1 MQLTISRW
9 GNSLAVRIPA
19 EVARNLALE
28 EGAVVECAATAEGTL
43 ELVPAGKKAREAWL
57 RNHFEQVNAR
67 LAGKPVT
74 TPCTQLLREEER
86 Y

>member
-28 EGAVVECAATAEGTL
+28 EGAVVDCATTAEGTL
-43 ELVPAGKKAREAWL
+43 ELVPAGKKVREAWL
-57 RNHFEQVNAR
+57 RGHFEQVNAR
-67 LAGKPVT
+67 LAGKTVT
-74 TPCTQLLREEER
+74 TPSTRLLREEER

>member
-19 EVARNLALE
+19 EIARNLALE
-28 EGAVVECAATAEGTL
+28 EGELVECATTSAGTL
-43 ELVPAGKKAREAWL
+43 ELVPTSKKTRDEWL
-57 RNHFEQVNAR
+57 RAHFAEVNVH
-67 LAGKPVT
+67 LAGQPIT
-74 TPCTQLLREEER
+74 TPSSQLLREFER

>member
-19 EVARNLALE
+19 EVARSLALT
-28 EGAVVECAATAEGTL
+28 EGEVVECVLTEAGTL
-43 ELVPAGKKAREAWL
+43 ELVPISKIARDAWL
-57 RNHFEQVNAR
+57 RAHFVEVNAH
-67 LAGKPVT
+67 LAEQAMT
-74 TPCTQLLREEER
+74 TPSAQLLRESER

>member
-1 MQLTISRW
+1 MQLTLSRW

-28 EGAVVECAATAEGTL
+28 EGAQVECATTAAGTL
-43 ELVPAGKKAREAWL
+43 ELIPTGRKAREAWL
-57 RNHFEQVNAR
+57 QHHFEQVNAR
-67 LAGKPVT
+67 LADQPLT
-74 TPCTQLLREEER
+74 TPSAQLLREEAR

>member
-19 EVARNLALE
+19 EVARSLALA
-28 EGAVVECAATAEGTL
+28 EGELVECVPTAAGTL
-43 ELVPAGKKAREAWL
+43 ELVPASKIARDAWL
-57 RNHFEQVNAR
+57 RAHFAEVNAN
-67 LAGKPVT
+67 LAEQSMT
-74 TPCTQLLREEER
+74 TPSAQLLREADR

>member
-19 EVARNLALE
+19 EIVRNLALE
-28 EGAVVECAATAEGTL
+28 EGEVVECATTATGTL
-43 ELVPAGKKAREAWL
+43 ELVPASKKARDEWL
-57 RNHFEQVNAR
+57 RAHFVSVNAH
-67 LAGKPVT
+67 LAEQPMT
-74 TPCTQLLREEER
+74 TPSAQLLRESER

>member
-28 EGAVVECAATAEGTL
+28 EGAVVECATTATGTL
-43 ELVPAGKKAREAWL
+43 ELIPATKKAREDWL
-57 RNHFEQVNAR
+57 RWHFEQVNAR
-67 LAGKPVT
+67 LAGQPPT
-74 TPCTQLLREEER
+74 TPSSRLLREEER